1 MEKIMKIEGM
11 MCEHCKKSVTDA
23 LLAVENVTNAEI
35 SLENGTAT
43 VTLNKDIADEVLKNV
58 IEDIGFTV
66 KEIK

>member
-11 MCEHCKKSVTDA
+11 MCEHCKKSVIDA

-43 VTLNKDIADEVLKNV
+43 VTLNKDIADEVLKNA